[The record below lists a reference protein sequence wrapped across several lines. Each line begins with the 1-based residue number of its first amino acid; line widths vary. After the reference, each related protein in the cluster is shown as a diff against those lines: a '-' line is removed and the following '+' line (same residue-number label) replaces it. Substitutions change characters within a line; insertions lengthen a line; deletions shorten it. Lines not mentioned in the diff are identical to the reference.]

1 MFCKKCGTKIDK
13 DIEFCP
19 NCGTPLKLDL
29 QKSKSEKKNAVGNKI
44 LKGLMGGGIIAIIV
58 VGSFFYSTH
67 VLKDTSQPPSI
78 IEETSSQK
86 DVKPSEQVVSKTK
99 ELADIKYD
107 RLTEETF
114 GFSFDYPDNLPRPD
128 LYVEDSHSAVHIP
141 LALNNGFVGV
151 DFGGSSDVKQ
161 SIQKSMKESNAL
173 FANAKKYEILSDNS
187 YILYF
192 DDGKVVKVVLGYLT
206 TSSDRGKSSRNAMR
220 YYMGFKIKG
229 ELSDESNKVI
239 KHVLDSFNVKK

>member
-1 MFCKKCGTKIDK
+1 MFCKKCGIKIDK

-19 NCGTPLKLDL
+19 NCGTPLKVNL
-29 QKSKSEKKNAVGNKI
+29 QKSKSKRKNTVGNKI
-44 LKGLMGGGIIAIIV
+44 FKGLMGGGIIGIIV

-67 VLKDTSQPPSI
+67 VLKDTSQPPSM
-78 IEETSSQK
+78 IEEDSSQK
-86 DVKPSEQVVSKTK
+86 NVKNSEKVASNTE
-99 ELADIKYD
+99 ELTEIKYD

-114 GFSFDYPDNLPRPD
+114 GFSFDYPDNLPKPD

-141 LALNNGFVGV
+141 LTLNNGFVGV

-206 TSSDRGKSSRNAMR
+206 TSSDRGEARHNAMR

-229 ELSDESNKVI
+229 ELSDESNKVV